1 MALDKITRVRGQ
13 GLSDPLLLDGNISA
27 RDGTFSGIL
36 TATTFIGSVVG
47 AASTSGFASTSF
59 NLAGTPDIIVGT
71 INATDITAT
80 SLSGLGGNITA
91 LNASQLTTGTIPDT
105 RFPVTLPSI
114 SGANLTNLN
123 ANQLA
128 SGTIPDARF
137 PSVLPAVS
145 GVNLTNLDASYLASG
160 TVPDGRFPGTLPT
173 ISGAN
178 LTNLN
183 ATNITS
189 GTLSGNRFPSVLPAV
204 SGANLTNLDA
214 SNLSSGTLPD
224 ARFPATL
231 PAVSGANLTNLTAG
245 NLTGTISNDRLPNPV
260 VKNLTGNV
268 TGNVTGDLTGD
279 VTGNVSG
286 TAGGLS
292 GTPDITVG
300 AITGSSASFSG
311 NVDIGGVLTYE
322 DVTNVDAIGLV
333 TARSGVNITGGDLA
347 VSNNAV
353 ISGILTVGSS
363 SITINGD
370 GNEVKVGTGLT
381 LSHTNG
387 VYVGQVNL
395 HSTGL
400 ELGTGNLQ
408 SHNINSSG
416 IITATS
422 FVKSSGTS
430 SQFLKADGSVDTNTY
445 LTSYSETDPIVGAV
459 NGIVKSNGSGTISA
473 ATAGTDYLTPSG
485 DGTDLTFNYQQAPHG
500 STVNISVT
508 VASKTSAHRYQSQG
522 SSLGYVLE
530 GIQAPFLT
538 LTPGRTY
545 RFNLSSSNQSSHP
558 FRFYLE
564 ADRTTQYSTN
574 VTTASTYTEITV
586 TDTTPTVLHYQCSLH
601 GYMGNA
607 IYCNSNAVY
616 TPETITGL
624 DGANITGTVTATTFS
639 GSGSSLTSL
648 NASQLSSGTVP
659 DARFPSTLPTVS
671 GANLTNLNA
680 SQLSSGTIPDARFPS
695 TLPTV
700 SGANLTNLDASDL
713 ASGTIPDARFPSV
726 LPAIDG
732 SQLTGIAAQGA
743 AGYWEKTSAGINTIT
758 NVGIGITMPATD
770 TLLHLNKTDSTQA
783 TIRFTNSS
791 TGSTQGDGAIIGVNA
806 SEELKISHLE
816 QKDIILATDNT
827 TRMKVKSDGKIGI
840 GTNFDP
846 TYTLDVQGDINFTGT
861 LLQNGTAFQSGG
873 GGGGSP
879 LTVKELSAQGGS
891 TNVTVSN
898 VTELQFNNGSG
909 FNVTDE
915 GSGVAFV
922 DLGSTF
928 NPWYVSG
935 SEPLAASGE
944 EPVEII
950 AGPGIAITTTP
961 VASVGIGTTLSKA
974 LTISQDG
981 NAINGIGT
989 AVPFTD
995 AEFYY
1000 SGSLL
1005 IDTTTTVDVPS
1016 GSSNIAY
1023 VRHTEIEVADG
1034 ADLIIADG
1042 DELIPDILDIASPA
1056 IIEPLHNPNT
1066 VTVEKKINV
1075 QNNGTLVSSTIDTIN
1090 FNTDLNVSVAGNTA
1104 TVNSTASGGGG
1115 GGGGGVSEAL
1125 AIAYAIAL

>member
-1 MALDKITRVRGQ
+1 MALDRLTQVRG
-13 GLSDPLLLDGNISA
+13 GGIESPLDLVGDLNGNNA
-27 RDGTFSGIL
+27 NFVGVV
-36 TATTFIGSVVG
+36 TATTFSGAIVGDVVG
-47 AASTSGFASTSF
+47 TASTAGFARTSF
-59 NLAGTPDIIVGT
+59 FLAGTPDIVVGT

-80 SLSGLGGNITA
+80 SFSGNGLNLSS
-91 LNASQLTTGTIPDT
+91 LNAS
-105 RFPVTLPSI
+105 
-114 SGANLTNLN
+114 N
-123 ANQLA
+123 LA
-128 SGTIPDARF
+128 SGI
-137 PSVLPAVS
+137 
-145 GVNLTNLDASYLASG
+145 
-160 TVPDGRFPGTLPT
+160 VPD
-173 ISGAN
+173 
-178 LTNLN
+178 
-183 ATNITS
+183 
-189 GTLSGNRFPSVLPAV
+189 NRFPATLPAV

-224 ARFPATL
+224 AIFPSVLPAISGENLIYLDASDLSSGTIPDARFPSVLPAVSGANLTNLDASDLSSGTIPDARFPSTL
-231 PAVSGANLTNLTAG
+231 PAVSGANLTNLDASDLASGTLPDARFPNTLPAVSGANLTNLPAG

-268 TGNVTGDLTGD
+268 TGNV
-279 VTGNVSG
+279 SG

-292 GTPDITVG
+292 GTPNITVG

-311 NVDIGGVLTYE
+311 NVDVGGVLTYE

-400 ELGTGNLQ
+400 ELGTGNVQ

-445 LTSYSETDPIVGAV
+445 LTAYSETDPIVGAV

-508 VASKTSAHRYQSQG
+508 VASKTSAHRYQGQG

-530 GIQAPFLT
+530 GIQSPFLT

-639 GSGSSLTSL
+639 GSGGSLTS
-648 NASQLSSGTVP
+648 
-659 DARFPSTLPTVS
+659 
-671 GANLTNLNA
+671 LNA

-695 TLPTV
+695 TLPSV

-726 LPAIDG
+726 LPAVDG

-791 TGSTQGDGAIIGVNA
+791 TGTTQGDGAIIGVNA

-846 TYTLDVQGDINFTGT
+846 TFTLDVQGDINFTGT
-861 LLQNGTAFQSGG
+861 LLQNGSVFQSGG

-879 LTVKELSAQGGS
+879 LTVKELSSQGGS

-961 VASVGIGTTLSKA
+961 VASVGIGTTFSKA

-1000 SGSLL
+1000 SGTLL
-1005 IDTTTTVDVPS
+1005 IDSTTTVDVPS

-1023 VRHTEIEVADG
+1023 VRHTDIEVADG

-1090 FNTDLNVSVAGNTA
+1090 FNTDLNVSV
-1104 TVNSTASGGGG
+1104 SW
-1115 GGGGGVSEAL
+1115 
-1125 AIAYAIAL
+1125 

>member
-1 MALDKITRVRGQ
+1 MALDRLTQVRG
-13 GLSDPLLLDGNISA
+13 GGIESPLDLVGDLNGNNA
-27 RDGTFSGIL
+27 NFVGVV
-36 TATTFIGSVVG
+36 TATTFSGAIVGDVVG
-47 AASTSGFASTSF
+47 TASTAGFARTSF
-59 NLAGTPDIIVGT
+59 FLAGTPDIVVGT

-80 SLSGLGGNITA
+80 SFSGNGLNLSS
-91 LNASQLTTGTIPDT
+91 LNAS
-105 RFPVTLPSI
+105 
-114 SGANLTNLN
+114 N
-123 ANQLA
+123 LA
-128 SGTIPDARF
+128 SGI
-137 PSVLPAVS
+137 
-145 GVNLTNLDASYLASG
+145 
-160 TVPDGRFPGTLPT
+160 VPD
-173 ISGAN
+173 
-178 LTNLN
+178 
-183 ATNITS
+183 
-189 GTLSGNRFPSVLPAV
+189 NRFPATLPAV

-224 ARFPATL
+224 AIFPSVLPAISGENLIYLDASDLSSGTIPDARFPSVLPAVSGANLTNLDASDLSSGTIPDARFPSTL
-231 PAVSGANLTNLTAG
+231 PAVSGANLTNLDASDLASGTLPDARFPNTLPAVSGANLTNLPAG

-268 TGNVTGDLTGD
+268 TGNV
-279 VTGNVSG
+279 SG

-292 GTPDITVG
+292 GTPNITVG

-311 NVDIGGVLTYE
+311 NVDVGGVLTYE

-400 ELGTGNLQ
+400 ELGTGNVQ

-445 LTSYSETDPIVGAV
+445 LTAYSETDPIVGAV

-508 VASKTSAHRYQSQG
+508 VASKTSAHRYQGQG

-530 GIQAPFLT
+530 GIQSPFLT

-639 GSGSSLTSL
+639 GSGGSLTS
-648 NASQLSSGTVP
+648 
-659 DARFPSTLPTVS
+659 
-671 GANLTNLNA
+671 LNA

-695 TLPTV
+695 TLPSV

-726 LPAIDG
+726 LPAVDG

-791 TGSTQGDGAIIGVNA
+791 TGTTQGDGAIIGVNA

-846 TYTLDVQGDINFTGT
+846 TFTLDVQGDINFTGT
-861 LLQNGTAFQSGG
+861 LLQNGSVFQSGG

-879 LTVKELSAQGGS
+879 LTVKELSSQGGS

-961 VASVGIGTTLSKA
+961 VASVGIGTTFSKA

-1000 SGSLL
+1000 SGTLL
-1005 IDTTTTVDVPS
+1005 IDSTTTVDVPS

-1023 VRHTEIEVADG
+1023 VRHTDIEVADG

>member
-36 TATTFIGSVVG
+36 TASSFVGSVVG
-47 AASTSGFASTSF
+47 SASTSGFASTSF

-80 SLSGLGGNITA
+80 SLSGFGANIIA
-91 LNASQLTTGTIPDT
+91 LNASQLTTGTIPDN

-114 SGANLTNLN
+114 SGVNVTNLN

-137 PSVLPAVS
+137 PATLPTISGANLTNLNATNISSGTLPNGRFPSTLPAVS
-145 GVNLTNLDASYLASG
+145 GANLTNLDASNLTSG

-214 SNLSSGTLPD
+214 SNLSAGTLPD

-268 TGNVTGDLTGD
+268 TGNLTGN

-292 GTPDITVG
+292 GTPNITVG
-300 AITGSSASFSG
+300 AVTGSSASFSG
-311 NVDIGGVLTYE
+311 NVDIGGILTYE
-322 DVTNVDAIGLV
+322 DVSNVDAIGLI

-400 ELGTGNLQ
+400 ELGTGNVQ

-416 IITATS
+416 IVTASS
-422 FVKSSGTS
+422 FVKSGGTS
-430 SQFLKADGSVDTNTY
+430 SQFLKADGTVDS
-445 LTSYSETDPIVGAV
+445 TSYVTTESDPVVGAI
-459 NGIVKSNGSGTISA
+459 NGIVKSDGSGNISA
-473 ATAGTDYLTPSG
+473 ATAGTDYLAPSS
-485 DGTDLTFNYQQAPHG
+485 DGSDLEFDLIQSPHG
-500 STVNISVT
+500 SRVDITVT

-522 SSLGYVLE
+522 SSLGYVLD
-530 GIQAPFLT
+530 GIESPFLT

-545 RFNLSSSNQSSHP
+545 RFNLSSTNQTNHP
-558 FRFYLE
+558 FRFYYD
-564 ADRTTQYSTN
+564 AARTSQYTAN
-574 VTTASTYTEITV
+574 VTTTSTYTEIFV
-586 TDTTPTVLHYQCSLH
+586 SDETPSVLHYQCSSH

-607 IYCNSNAVY
+607 VQTNSNKLHSPY
-616 TPETITGL
+616 QITGL
-624 DGANITGTVTATTFS
+624 KGANVTGVVTATSFN
-639 GSGSSLTSL
+639 GNL
-648 NASQLSSGTVP
+648 NASQLNTGTIP
-659 DARFPSTLPTVS
+659 DARFPATLPTVS

-680 SQLSSGTIPDARFPS
+680 SNLTSGTIADARFP
-695 TLPTV
+695 
-700 SGANLTNLDASDL
+700 N
-713 ASGTIPDARFPSV
+713 I

-732 SQLTGIAAQGA
+732 SQLTGIGG
-743 AGYWEKTSAGINTIT
+743 AGYWEQTSAGINTT
-758 NVGIGITMPATD
+758 SNVGIGITMPTSD
-770 TLLHLNKTDSTQA
+770 SLLHINKGDSSQA

-791 TGSTQGDGAIIGVNA
+791 TGTTQGDGAVIGINA
-806 SEELKISHLE
+806 SEEFKISHLE
-816 QKDIILATDNT
+816 QKDIILATNNT

-861 LLQNGTAFQSGG
+861 LRQNGTEFSSG

-935 SEPLAASGE
+935 QGTLAASGE
-944 EPVEII
+944 EPIEII
-950 AGPGIAITTTP
+950 AGPGIAITTKP

-989 AVPFTD
+989 AVPFTNGD
-995 AEFYY
+995 FYY
-1000 SGSLL
+1000 SGTLT
-1005 IDTTTTVDVPS
+1005 IDSTTLVDVPNTN
-1016 GSSNIAY
+1016 SSKIAY
-1023 VRHTEIEVADG
+1023 VRHTDIEVATG
-1034 ADLIIADG
+1034 AELIIADG
-1042 DELIPDILDIASPA
+1042 DELIPDVLDLASPA

-1066 VTVEKKINV
+1066 LTVEKKINV
-1075 QNNGTLVSSTIDTIN
+1075 QNNGTLVSSTVDTIN

>member
-1 MALDKITRVRGQ
+1 MALDRLTQVRG
-13 GLSDPLLLDGNISA
+13 GGIESPLDLVGDLNGNNA
-27 RDGTFSGIL
+27 NFVGVV
-36 TATTFIGSVVG
+36 TATTFSGAIVGDVVG
-47 AASTSGFASTSF
+47 TASTAGFARTSF
-59 NLAGTPDIIVGT
+59 FLAGTPDIVVGT

-80 SLSGLGGNITA
+80 SFSGNGLNLSS
-91 LNASQLTTGTIPDT
+91 LNAS
-105 RFPVTLPSI
+105 
-114 SGANLTNLN
+114 N
-123 ANQLA
+123 LA
-128 SGTIPDARF
+128 SGI
-137 PSVLPAVS
+137 
-145 GVNLTNLDASYLASG
+145 
-160 TVPDGRFPGTLPT
+160 VPD
-173 ISGAN
+173 
-178 LTNLN
+178 
-183 ATNITS
+183 
-189 GTLSGNRFPSVLPAV
+189 NRFPATLPAV

-224 ARFPATL
+224 AIFPSVLPAISGENLIYLDASDLSSGTIPDARFPSVLPAVSGANLTNLDASDLSSGTIPDARFPSTL
-231 PAVSGANLTNLTAG
+231 PAVSGANLTNLDASDLASGTLPDARFPNTLPAVSGANLTNLPAG

-268 TGNVTGDLTGD
+268 TGNV
-279 VTGNVSG
+279 SG

-292 GTPDITVG
+292 GTPNITVG

-311 NVDIGGVLTYE
+311 NVDVGGVLTYE

-400 ELGTGNLQ
+400 ELGTGNVQ

-445 LTSYSETDPIVGAV
+445 LTAYSETDPIVGAV

-508 VASKTSAHRYQSQG
+508 VASKTSAHRYQGQG

-530 GIQAPFLT
+530 GIQSPFLT

-639 GSGSSLTSL
+639 GSGGSLTS
-648 NASQLSSGTVP
+648 
-659 DARFPSTLPTVS
+659 
-671 GANLTNLNA
+671 LNA

-695 TLPTV
+695 TLPSV

-726 LPAIDG
+726 LPAVDG
-732 SQLTGIAAQGA
+732 SQLTGIAAQGV

-791 TGSTQGDGAIIGVNA
+791 TGTTQGDGAIIGVNA

-846 TYTLDVQGDINFTGT
+846 TFTLDVQGDINFTGT
-861 LLQNGTAFQSGG
+861 LLQNGSVFQSGG

-879 LTVKELSAQGGS
+879 LTVKELSSQGGS

-961 VASVGIGTTLSKA
+961 VASVGIGTTFSKA

-1000 SGSLL
+1000 SGTLL
-1005 IDTTTTVDVPS
+1005 IDSTTTVDVPS

-1023 VRHTEIEVADG
+1023 VRHTDIEVADG

>member
-1 MALDKITRVRGQ
+1 
-13 GLSDPLLLDGNISA
+13 
-27 RDGTFSGIL
+27 
-36 TATTFIGSVVG
+36 
-47 AASTSGFASTSF
+47 
-59 NLAGTPDIIVGT
+59 
-71 INATDITAT
+71 
-80 SLSGLGGNITA
+80 
-91 LNASQLTTGTIPDT
+91 
-105 RFPVTLPSI
+105 
-114 SGANLTNLN
+114 
-123 ANQLA
+123 
-128 SGTIPDARF
+128 
-137 PSVLPAVS
+137 
-145 GVNLTNLDASYLASG
+145 
-160 TVPDGRFPGTLPT
+160 
-173 ISGAN
+173 
-178 LTNLN
+178 
-183 ATNITS
+183 
-189 GTLSGNRFPSVLPAV
+189 
-204 SGANLTNLDA
+204 
-214 SNLSSGTLPD
+214 
-224 ARFPATL
+224 
-231 PAVSGANLTNLTAG
+231 
-245 NLTGTISNDRLPNPV
+245 
-260 VKNLTGNV
+260 
-268 TGNVTGDLTGD
+268 
-279 VTGNVSG
+279 
-286 TAGGLS
+286 LS

-322 DVTNVDAIGLV
+322 DVTNVDAVGLV

-400 ELGTGNLQ
+400 ELGTGNVQ

-445 LTSYSETDPIVGAV
+445 LTAYSETDPIVGAV

-530 GIQAPFLT
+530 GIQSPFLT

-648 NASQLSSGTVP
+648 NASQLSSGT
-659 DARFPSTLPTVS
+659 
-671 GANLTNLNA
+671 
-680 SQLSSGTIPDARFPS
+680 IPDARFPS
-695 TLPTV
+695 TLPAV

-713 ASGTIPDARFPSV
+713 ASGIIPDARFPSV

-791 TGSTQGDGAIIGVNA
+791 TGTTQGDGAIIGVNA

-846 TYTLDVQGDINFTGT
+846 TFTLDVQGDINFTGT
-861 LLQNGTAFQSGG
+861 LLQNGSVFQSGG

-879 LTVKELSAQGGS
+879 LTVKELSSQGGS

-961 VASVGIGTTLSKA
+961 VASVGIGTTFSKA

-1000 SGSLL
+1000 SGTLL
-1005 IDTTTTVDVPS
+1005 IDSTTTVDVPA

-1023 VRHTEIEVADG
+1023 VRHTDIEVADG

-1075 QNNGTLVSSTIDTIN
+1075 QNSGTLVSSNIDTIN

>member
-80 SLSGLGGNITA
+80 SLSGLGANITA

-128 SGTIPDARF
+128 SGIVPDARF
-137 PSVLPAVS
+137 PSTLPTVS
-145 GVNLTNLDASYLASG
+145 GANLTNLDASNLASG

-214 SNLSSGTLPD
+214 SNLSSGTFPD

-268 TGNVTGDLTGD
+268 TGNLTGN

-292 GTPDITVG
+292 GTPNITVG

-311 NVDIGGVLTYE
+311 NVDVGGVLTYE

-508 VASKTSAHRYQSQG
+508 VASKTSAHRYQGQG

-530 GIQAPFLT
+530 GIQSPFLT

-770 TLLHLNKTDSTQA
+770 TLLHLNKSDSAQA

-791 TGSTQGDGAIIGVNA
+791 TGTTQGDGAIIGVNA

-961 VASVGIGTTLSKA
+961 VASVGIGTTFSKA

-1023 VRHTEIEVADG
+1023 VRHTDIEVADG

>member
-1 MALDKITRVRGQ
+1 MALDRLTQVRG
-13 GLSDPLLLDGNISA
+13 GGIESPLELVGDLSGNNANFVGVI
-27 RDGTFSGIL
+27 
-36 TATTFIGSVVG
+36 TATTFSGAIVGDVVG
-47 AASTSGFASTSF
+47 TASTAGFARTSF
-59 NLAGTPDIIVGT
+59 FLAGTPDIVVGT

-80 SLSGLGGNITA
+80 SFSGNGLNLNS
-91 LNASQLTTGTIPDT
+91 LNASNLASGIVPDN
-105 RFPVTLPSI
+105 RFPATLPAI
-114 SGANLTNLN
+114 SGANLTNLDASN
-123 ANQLA
+123 LSSGTLPDAIFPSVLPAISGENLIYLDA
-128 SGTIPDARF
+128 SDLSSGTIPDARF
-137 PSVLPAVS
+137 PATLPAVS
-145 GVNLTNLDASYLASG
+145 GT
-160 TVPDGRFPGTLPT
+160 
-173 ISGAN
+173 
-178 LTNLN
+178 
-183 ATNITS
+183 
-189 GTLSGNRFPSVLPAV
+189 
-204 SGANLTNLDA
+204 NLTNLDA

-231 PAVSGANLTNLTAG
+231 PAVSGANLTNLDAG
-245 NLTGTISNDRLPNPV
+245 NLTGSISNDRLPNPV
-260 VKNLTGNV
+260 VKDLTGNV
-268 TGNVTGDLTGD
+268 TGNLTGN

-322 DVTNVDAIGLV
+322 DVTNVDAVGLV

-400 ELGTGNLQ
+400 ELGTGNVQ

-445 LTSYSETDPIVGAV
+445 LTAYSETDPIVGAV

-624 DGANITGTVTATTFS
+624 DGANITGVVTATTFS

-648 NASQLSSGTVP
+648 NASQLSSGT
-659 DARFPSTLPTVS
+659 
-671 GANLTNLNA
+671 
-680 SQLSSGTIPDARFPS
+680 IPDARFPN
-695 TLPTV
+695 TLPAI

-770 TLLHLNKTDSTQA
+770 TLLHLNKSDSTQA

-791 TGSTQGDGAIIGVNA
+791 TGTTQGDGAIIGVNA

-846 TYTLDVQGDINFTGT
+846 TFTLDVQGDINFTGT
-861 LLQNGTAFQSGG
+861 LLQNGSVFQSGG

-879 LTVKELSAQGGS
+879 LTVKELSSQGGS

-961 VASVGIGTTLSKA
+961 VASVGIGTTFSKA

-981 NAINGIGT
+981 NAVNGIGT

-1075 QNNGTLVSSTIDTIN
+1075 QNSGTLVSSNIDTIN

-1115 GGGGGVSEAL
+1115 GGGGVSEAL

>member
-1 MALDKITRVRGQ
+1 MALDRLTQVRG
-13 GLSDPLLLDGNISA
+13 GGIESPLELVGDLSGNNANFVGVI
-27 RDGTFSGIL
+27 
-36 TATTFIGSVVG
+36 TATTFSGAIVGDVVG
-47 AASTSGFASTSF
+47 TASTAGFARTSF
-59 NLAGTPDIIVGT
+59 GLAGTPDIVVGT

-80 SLSGLGGNITA
+80 SFSGNGLNLSS
-91 LNASQLTTGTIPDT
+91 LNAS
-105 RFPVTLPSI
+105 
-114 SGANLTNLN
+114 N
-123 ANQLA
+123 LA
-128 SGTIPDARF
+128 SGI
-137 PSVLPAVS
+137 
-145 GVNLTNLDASYLASG
+145 
-160 TVPDGRFPGTLPT
+160 VPD
-173 ISGAN
+173 
-178 LTNLN
+178 
-183 ATNITS
+183 
-189 GTLSGNRFPSVLPAV
+189 NRFPTTLPAV

-224 ARFPATL
+224 AIFPSVLPAISGENLIYLDASDLSSGTIPDARFPSVL
-231 PAVSGANLTNLTAG
+231 PAVSGANLTNLDASDLSSGTIPDARFPSILPAVSGANLTNLAAG

-260 VKNLTGNV
+260 VKDLTGN
-268 TGNVTGDLTGD
+268 

-292 GTPDITVG
+292 GTPNITVG

-311 NVDIGGVLTYE
+311 NVDVGGVLTYE

-416 IITATS
+416 IVTATS

-445 LTSYSETDPIVGAV
+445 LTAYSETDPIVGAV

-485 DGTDLTFNYQQAPHG
+485 DGTDLTFDYQQAPHG

-508 VASKTSAHRYQSQG
+508 VASKTSAHRYQGQG

-659 DARFPSTLPTVS
+659 DARLPNPLPTIS

-695 TLPTV
+695 TLPSV

-770 TLLHLNKTDSTQA
+770 TLLHLNKSDSAQA

-791 TGSTQGDGAIIGVNA
+791 TGTTQGDGAIIGVNA

-1005 IDTTTTVDVPS
+1005 IDKTTTVDVPS

-1023 VRHTEIEVADG
+1023 VRHTDIEVADG

-1075 QNNGTLVSSTIDTIN
+1075 QNNGTLVSSNIDTIN

>member
-1 MALDKITRVRGQ
+1 MALDRLTQVRG
-13 GLSDPLLLDGNISA
+13 GGIESPLELVGDLSGNNASFVGVITAS
-27 RDGTFSGIL
+27 TFSGTIV
-36 TATTFIGSVVG
+36 GNVVG
-47 AASTSGFASTSF
+47 VASTALNAVFAD
-59 NLAGTPDIIVGT
+59 NAGGLLGTPDITVGSISVSNGIVAGVV
-71 INATDITAT
+71 TAT
-80 SLSGLGGNITA
+80 NFNGSGANLTD
-91 LNASQLTTGTIPDT
+91 LNASRFTTGTLPDA
-105 RFPVTLPSI
+105 RFPATLPGVRGSNLTDLDASNLSLGTVPDARFPNTLPSI
-114 SGANLTNLN
+114 SGSLLTNLN
-123 ANQLA
+123 ASQLS
-128 SGTIPDARF
+128 SGTLPDARF
-137 PSVLPAVS
+137 P
-145 GVNLTNLDASYLASG
+145 
-160 TVPDGRFPGTLPT
+160 
-173 ISGAN
+173 
-178 LTNLN
+178 
-183 ATNITS
+183 AT
-189 GTLSGNRFPSVLPAV
+189 LPAV

-214 SNLSSGTLPD
+214 ANISSGTLPD

-268 TGNVTGDLTGD
+268 TGNVTGNLTGD

-322 DVTNVDAIGLV
+322 DVSNVDAIGLV
-333 TARSGVNITGGDLA
+333 TARSGINVTGGDLSVTNDA
-347 VSNNAV
+347 TISGDLLVSNNAV
-353 ISGILTVGSS
+353 VTGILTVGSS
-363 SITINGD
+363 SITFDGD
-370 GNEVKVGTGLT
+370 NNTVNVGTALT

-395 HSTGL
+395 HDQGL
-400 ELGTGNLQ
+400 ELGTGNVQ
-408 SHNINSSG
+408 SHNIVSSG
-416 IITATS
+416 VITATS
-422 FVKSSGTS
+422 FNKTGGTS
-430 SQFLKADGSVDTNTY
+430 SQFLKADGSVDSNNY

-508 VASKTSAHRYQSQG
+508 VAAKSSSHRYQGQG

-530 GIQAPFLT
+530 GIQSPFLT

-586 TDTTPTVLHYQCSLH
+586 TDNTPTVLHYQCSLH

-616 TPETITGL
+616 TPQQITGL
-624 DGANITGTVTATTFS
+624 KGANITGVVTATTFS

-680 SQLSSGTIPDARFPS
+680 SQLASGTIPDARFPS

-713 ASGTIPDARFPSV
+713 SSGTIPDARFPSI

-732 SQLTGIAAQGA
+732 SQLTGIAAGGA
-743 AGYWEKTSAGINTIT
+743 AGYWEKTSAGINTVT
-758 NVGIGITMPATD
+758 NVGIGVTMPATD
-770 TLLHLNKTDSTQA
+770 TLLHLHKSDSSQA
-783 TIRFTNSS
+783 TIRFTNAT
-791 TGSTQGDGAIIGVNA
+791 TGLGIGDGAIVGVDN
-806 SEELKISHLE
+806 SENLKLSHLE
-816 QKDIILATDNT
+816 SKDIILATDNT
-827 TRMKVKSDGKIGI
+827 NRLKVKSDGKIGI
-840 GTNFDP
+840 GTNYDP
-846 TYTLDVQGDINFTGT
+846 SYTLDVSGDINFTGT
-861 LLQNGTAFQSGG
+861 LLQNGTEFSS

-961 VASVGIGTTLSKA
+961 IASVGIGTTLSKA

-1000 SGSLL
+1000 SGTLL
-1005 IDTTTTVDVPS
+1005 IDTTTTVDVPT

-1023 VRHTEIEVADG
+1023 VRHTEIEVANG
-1034 ADLIIADG
+1034 ADLIIGDG

-1075 QNNGTLVSSTIDTIN
+1075 QNNGTLVSSNIDTIN

>member
-80 SLSGLGGNITA
+80 SLSGLGANITA

-128 SGTIPDARF
+128 SGIVPDARF
-137 PSVLPAVS
+137 PSTLPTVS
-145 GVNLTNLDASYLASG
+145 GANLTNLDASNLASG

-268 TGNVTGDLTGD
+268 TGNLTGN

-292 GTPDITVG
+292 GTPNITVG

-311 NVDIGGVLTYE
+311 NVDVGGVLTYE

-508 VASKTSAHRYQSQG
+508 VASKTSAHRYQGQG

-530 GIQAPFLT
+530 GIQSPFLT

-770 TLLHLNKTDSTQA
+770 TLLHLNKSDSAQA

-791 TGSTQGDGAIIGVNA
+791 TGTTQGDGAIIGVNA

-961 VASVGIGTTLSKA
+961 VASVGIGTTFSKA

-1023 VRHTEIEVADG
+1023 VRHTDIEVADG

>member
-1 MALDKITRVRGQ
+1 MALDRLTQVRG
-13 GLSDPLLLDGNISA
+13 GGIESPLDLVGDLNGNNA
-27 RDGTFSGIL
+27 NFVGVV
-36 TATTFIGSVVG
+36 TATTFSGAIVGDVVG
-47 AASTSGFASTSF
+47 TASTAGFARTSF
-59 NLAGTPDIIVGT
+59 FLAGTPDIVVGT

-80 SLSGLGGNITA
+80 SFSGNGLNLSS
-91 LNASQLTTGTIPDT
+91 LNAS
-105 RFPVTLPSI
+105 
-114 SGANLTNLN
+114 N
-123 ANQLA
+123 LA
-128 SGTIPDARF
+128 SGI
-137 PSVLPAVS
+137 
-145 GVNLTNLDASYLASG
+145 
-160 TVPDGRFPGTLPT
+160 VPD
-173 ISGAN
+173 
-178 LTNLN
+178 
-183 ATNITS
+183 
-189 GTLSGNRFPSVLPAV
+189 NRFPATLPAV

-224 ARFPATL
+224 AIFPSVLPAISGENLIYLDASDLSSGTIPDARFPSVLPAVSGANLTNLDASDLSSGTIPDARFPSTL
-231 PAVSGANLTNLTAG
+231 PAVSGANLTNLDASDLASGTLPDARFPNTLPAVSGANLTNLPAG

-260 VKNLTGNV
+260 VKNLTGN
-268 TGNVTGDLTGD
+268 

-322 DVTNVDAIGLV
+322 DVTNVDAVGLV

-400 ELGTGNLQ
+400 ELGTGNVQ

-445 LTSYSETDPIVGAV
+445 LTAYSETDPIVGAV

-530 GIQAPFLT
+530 GIQSPFLT

-648 NASQLSSGTVP
+648 NASQLSSGT
-659 DARFPSTLPTVS
+659 
-671 GANLTNLNA
+671 
-680 SQLSSGTIPDARFPS
+680 IPDARFPS
-695 TLPTV
+695 TLPAV

-713 ASGTIPDARFPSV
+713 ASGIIPDARFPSV

-791 TGSTQGDGAIIGVNA
+791 TGTTQGDGAIIGVNA

-846 TYTLDVQGDINFTGT
+846 TFTLDVQGDINFTGT
-861 LLQNGTAFQSGG
+861 LLQNGSVFQSGG

-879 LTVKELSAQGGS
+879 LTVKELSSQGGS

-961 VASVGIGTTLSKA
+961 VASVGIGTTFSKA

-1000 SGSLL
+1000 SGTLL
-1005 IDTTTTVDVPS
+1005 IDSTTTVDVPA

-1023 VRHTEIEVADG
+1023 VRHTDIEVADG

-1075 QNNGTLVSSTIDTIN
+1075 QNSGTLVSSNIDTIN

>member
-13 GLSDPLLLDGNISA
+13 GLSDPLLFGGNISA

-36 TATTFIGSVVG
+36 TASTFIGSVVG
-47 AASTSGFASTSF
+47 SASTSGFASTSF

-80 SLSGLGGNITA
+80 SLSGLGANITA

-137 PSVLPAVS
+137 PSTLPTVS
-145 GVNLTNLDASYLASG
+145 GANLTNLDASNLASG

-268 TGNVTGDLTGD
+268 TGNLTGN

-292 GTPDITVG
+292 GTPNITVG

-400 ELGTGNLQ
+400 ELGTGNVQ

-416 IITATS
+416 IVTASS
-422 FVKSSGTS
+422 FVKSGGTS
-430 SQFLKADGSVDTNTY
+430 SQFLKADGTVDSS
-445 LTSYSETDPIVGAV
+445 SYVTTESDPVVGAI
-459 NGIVKSNGSGTISA
+459 NGIVKSDGSGNISA

-530 GIQAPFLT
+530 GIQSPFLT

-639 GSGSSLTSL
+639 GSGGSLTSL

-659 DARFPSTLPTVS
+659 DARLPNPLPTIS

-680 SQLSSGTIPDARFPS
+680 SQLSSGTIPDARFPN
-695 TLPTV
+695 TLPAI

-861 LLQNGTAFQSGG
+861 LLQNGTAFQSSG

-1005 IDTTTTVDVPS
+1005 IDTTTTVDVPT

-1075 QNNGTLVSSTIDTIN
+1075 QNNGTLVSSNIDTIN

-1115 GGGGGVSEAL
+1115 GGGGVSEAL

>member
-508 VASKTSAHRYQSQG
+508 VASKTSAHRYQGQG

>member
-1 MALDKITRVRGQ
+1 MALDRLTQVRG
-13 GLSDPLLLDGNISA
+13 GGIEAPLELVGDLNGNNANFVGVI
-27 RDGTFSGIL
+27 
-36 TATTFIGSVVG
+36 TATTFSGSIIGNVVG
-47 AASTSGFASTSF
+47 AASTSGFATTSF
-59 NLAGTPDIIVGT
+59 GLAGTPDIIVGT

-80 SLSGLGGNITA
+80 SFSGNGLNLNS
-91 LNASQLTTGTIPDT
+91 LNAS
-105 RFPVTLPSI
+105 
-114 SGANLTNLN
+114 N
-123 ANQLA
+123 LA
-128 SGTIPDARF
+128 SGI
-137 PSVLPAVS
+137 
-145 GVNLTNLDASYLASG
+145 
-160 TVPDGRFPGTLPT
+160 VPD
-173 ISGAN
+173 
-178 LTNLN
+178 
-183 ATNITS
+183 
-189 GTLSGNRFPSVLPAV
+189 NRFPATLPAV

-224 ARFPATL
+224 ARFPSTLPAVSGTNLTNLDASNLSSGTLPDARFPSTL
-231 PAVSGANLTNLTAG
+231 PAVSGANLTNLDASDLASGTLPDARFPATLPSVSGANLTNLPAG

-260 VKNLTGNV
+260 VKNLTGDVTGNLTGDV

-292 GTPDITVG
+292 GTPNITVG

-311 NVDIGGVLTYE
+311 NVDIGGILTYE
-322 DVTNVDAIGLV
+322 DVTNIDAVGLV

-363 SITINGD
+363 SITFDGD
-370 GNEVKVGTGLT
+370 NNTVNVGTALT

-395 HSTGL
+395 HDQGL
-400 ELGTGNLQ
+400 ELGTGNVQ
-408 SHNINSSG
+408 SHNIISSG
-416 IITATS
+416 VITATS
-422 FVKSSGTS
+422 FNKTGGTS
-430 SQFLKADGSVDTNTY
+430 SQFLKADGSVDSNNY

-485 DGTDLTFNYQQAPHG
+485 DGTDLTFDYQQAPHG

-530 GIQAPFLT
+530 GIQSPFLT

-648 NASQLSSGTVP
+648 NASQLSSGT
-659 DARFPSTLPTVS
+659 
-671 GANLTNLNA
+671 
-680 SQLSSGTIPDARFPS
+680 IPDARFPS
-695 TLPTV
+695 TLPAISGANLTNLDASDLASGTIPDARFPNTLPAV

-770 TLLHLNKTDSTQA
+770 TLLHLNKSDSTQA
-783 TIRFTNSS
+783 TIRFTNST
-791 TGSTQGDGAIIGVNA
+791 TGSGIGDGAVLGIDN
-806 SEELKISHLE
+806 SENLKLSHLE
-816 QKDIILATDNT
+816 QKDVIFATNNT
-827 TRMKVKSDGKIGI
+827 NRLKVKSDGKIGI

-861 LLQNGTAFQSGG
+861 LLQNGSVFESGGG

-879 LTVKELSAQGGS
+879 LTVKELSSQGGS
-891 TNVTVSN
+891 INVTVSN

-961 VASVGIGTTLSKA
+961 VASVGIGTTFSKA

-1000 SGSLL
+1000 SGTLL
-1005 IDTTTTVDVPS
+1005 IDSTTTVDVPV

-1023 VRHTEIEVADG
+1023 VRHTDIEVADG

-1056 IIEPLHNPNT
+1056 IIEPLHNSNT

-1075 QNNGTLVSSTIDTIN
+1075 QNSGTLVSSTIDTIN

>member
-36 TATTFIGSVVG
+36 TASTFIGSVVG
-47 AASTSGFASTSF
+47 SASTSGFASTSF

-80 SLSGLGGNITA
+80 SLSGLGANITA

-137 PSVLPAVS
+137 PSTLPTVS
-145 GVNLTNLDASYLASG
+145 GANLTNLDASNLASG

-268 TGNVTGDLTGD
+268 TGNLTGN

-292 GTPDITVG
+292 GTPNITVG

-370 GNEVKVGTGLT
+370 GNEVNVGTGLT

-400 ELGTGNLQ
+400 ELGTGNVQ

-500 STVNISVT
+500 STINISVT
-508 VASKTSAHRYQSQG
+508 VASKTSAHRYQGQG

-530 GIQAPFLT
+530 GIQSPFLT

-586 TDTTPTVLHYQCSLH
+586 TDTTPTVLHYQCSSH

-639 GSGSSLTSL
+639 GSGGSLTSL

-659 DARFPSTLPTVS
+659 DARLPNPLPTIS

-680 SQLSSGTIPDARFPS
+680 SQLSSGTIPDARFPN
-695 TLPTV
+695 TLPAI

-743 AGYWEKTSAGINTIT
+743 AGYWEKTSAGINTVT
-758 NVGIGITMPATD
+758 NVGIGVTMPATD
-770 TLLHLNKTDSTQA
+770 TLLHLHKSDSSQA
-783 TIRFTNSS
+783 TIRFTNTT
-791 TGSTQGDGAIIGVNA
+791 TGSGIGDGAVVGVDN
-806 SEELKISHLE
+806 SENLKLSHLE
-816 QKDIILATDNT
+816 SKDIILATNNT
-827 TRMKVKSDGKIGI
+827 NRLKVKSDGKIGI

-1005 IDTTTTVDVPS
+1005 IDTTTTVDVPA

-1023 VRHTEIEVADG
+1023 VRHTDIEVADG

>member
-1 MALDKITRVRGQ
+1 MALDRLTQVRG
-13 GLSDPLLLDGNISA
+13 GGIESPLDLVGDLNGNNA
-27 RDGTFSGIL
+27 NFVGVV
-36 TATTFIGSVVG
+36 TATTFSGAIVGDVVG
-47 AASTSGFASTSF
+47 TASTAGFARTSF
-59 NLAGTPDIIVGT
+59 FLAGTPDIVVGI

-80 SLSGLGGNITA
+80 SFSGNGLNLSS
-91 LNASQLTTGTIPDT
+91 LNAS
-105 RFPVTLPSI
+105 
-114 SGANLTNLN
+114 N
-123 ANQLA
+123 LA
-128 SGTIPDARF
+128 SGI
-137 PSVLPAVS
+137 
-145 GVNLTNLDASYLASG
+145 
-160 TVPDGRFPGTLPT
+160 VPD
-173 ISGAN
+173 
-178 LTNLN
+178 
-183 ATNITS
+183 
-189 GTLSGNRFPSVLPAV
+189 NRFPATLPAV

-224 ARFPATL
+224 AIFPSVLPAISGENLIYLDASDLSSGTIPDARFPSVLPAVSGANLTNLDASDLSSGTIPDARFPSTL
-231 PAVSGANLTNLTAG
+231 PAVSGANLTNLDASDLASGTLPDARFPNTLPAVSGANLTNLPAG

-268 TGNVTGDLTGD
+268 TGNV
-279 VTGNVSG
+279 SG

-292 GTPDITVG
+292 GTPNITVG

-311 NVDIGGVLTYE
+311 NVDVGGVLTYE

-400 ELGTGNLQ
+400 ELGTGNVQ

-445 LTSYSETDPIVGAV
+445 LTAYSETDPIVGAV

-508 VASKTSAHRYQSQG
+508 VASKTSAHRYQGQG

-530 GIQAPFLT
+530 GIQSPFLT

-639 GSGSSLTSL
+639 GSGGSLTS
-648 NASQLSSGTVP
+648 
-659 DARFPSTLPTVS
+659 
-671 GANLTNLNA
+671 LNA

-695 TLPTV
+695 TLPSV

-726 LPAIDG
+726 LPAVDG

-791 TGSTQGDGAIIGVNA
+791 TGTTQGDGAIIGVNA

-846 TYTLDVQGDINFTGT
+846 TFTLDVQGDINFTGT
-861 LLQNGTAFQSGG
+861 LLQNGSVFQSGG

-879 LTVKELSAQGGS
+879 LTVKELSSQGGS

-961 VASVGIGTTLSKA
+961 VASVGIGTTFSKA

-1000 SGSLL
+1000 SGTLL
-1005 IDTTTTVDVPS
+1005 IDSTTTVDVPS

-1023 VRHTEIEVADG
+1023 VRHTDIEVADG

>member
-80 SLSGLGGNITA
+80 SLSGLGANITA

-128 SGTIPDARF
+128 SGIVPDARF
-137 PSVLPAVS
+137 PSTLPTVS
-145 GVNLTNLDASYLASG
+145 GANLTNLDASNLASG

-268 TGNVTGDLTGD
+268 TGNLTGN

-292 GTPDITVG
+292 GTPNITVG

-311 NVDIGGVLTYE
+311 NVDVGGVLTYE

-400 ELGTGNLQ
+400 ELGTGNVQ

-508 VASKTSAHRYQSQG
+508 VASKTSAHRYQGQG

-530 GIQAPFLT
+530 GIQSPFLT

-770 TLLHLNKTDSTQA
+770 TLLHLNKSDSAQA

-791 TGSTQGDGAIIGVNA
+791 TGTTQGDGAIIGVNA

-961 VASVGIGTTLSKA
+961 VASVGIGTTFSKA

-1023 VRHTEIEVADG
+1023 VRHTDIEVADG

>member
-1 MALDKITRVRGQ
+1 
-13 GLSDPLLLDGNISA
+13 
-27 RDGTFSGIL
+27 
-36 TATTFIGSVVG
+36 
-47 AASTSGFASTSF
+47 
-59 NLAGTPDIIVGT
+59 
-71 INATDITAT
+71 
-80 SLSGLGGNITA
+80 
-91 LNASQLTTGTIPDT
+91 
-105 RFPVTLPSI
+105 
-114 SGANLTNLN
+114 
-123 ANQLA
+123 
-128 SGTIPDARF
+128 
-137 PSVLPAVS
+137 
-145 GVNLTNLDASYLASG
+145 
-160 TVPDGRFPGTLPT
+160 
-173 ISGAN
+173 
-178 LTNLN
+178 
-183 ATNITS
+183 
-189 GTLSGNRFPSVLPAV
+189 
-204 SGANLTNLDA
+204 
-214 SNLSSGTLPD
+214 
-224 ARFPATL
+224 
-231 PAVSGANLTNLTAG
+231 
-245 NLTGTISNDRLPNPV
+245 
-260 VKNLTGNV
+260 
-268 TGNVTGDLTGD
+268 
-279 VTGNVSG
+279 
-286 TAGGLS
+286 
-292 GTPDITVG
+292 
-300 AITGSSASFSG
+300 
-311 NVDIGGVLTYE
+311 
-322 DVTNVDAIGLV
+322 
-333 TARSGVNITGGDLA
+333 
-347 VSNNAV
+347 
-353 ISGILTVGSS
+353 
-363 SITINGD
+363 
-370 GNEVKVGTGLT
+370 
-381 LSHTNG
+381 
-387 VYVGQVNL
+387 
-395 HSTGL
+395 
-400 ELGTGNLQ
+400 
-408 SHNINSSG
+408 
-416 IITATS
+416 
-422 FVKSSGTS
+422 
-430 SQFLKADGSVDTNTY
+430 
-445 LTSYSETDPIVGAV
+445 
-459 NGIVKSNGSGTISA
+459 
-473 ATAGTDYLTPSG
+473 
-485 DGTDLTFNYQQAPHG
+485 
-500 STVNISVT
+500 
-508 VASKTSAHRYQSQG
+508 
-522 SSLGYVLE
+522 
-530 GIQAPFLT
+530 
-538 LTPGRTY
+538 
-545 RFNLSSSNQSSHP
+545 
-558 FRFYLE
+558 
-564 ADRTTQYSTN
+564 
-574 VTTASTYTEITV
+574 
-586 TDTTPTVLHYQCSLH
+586 
-601 GYMGNA
+601 MGNA

-639 GSGSSLTSL
+639 GSGGSLTS
-648 NASQLSSGTVP
+648 
-659 DARFPSTLPTVS
+659 
-671 GANLTNLNA
+671 LNA

-695 TLPTV
+695 TLPSV

-770 TLLHLNKTDSTQA
+770 TLLHLNKSDSAQA

-791 TGSTQGDGAIIGVNA
+791 TGTTQGDGAIIGVNA

-846 TYTLDVQGDINFTGT
+846 TFTLDVQGDINFTGT
-861 LLQNGTAFQSGG
+861 LLQNGSVFQSGG

-879 LTVKELSAQGGS
+879 LTVKELSSQGGS

-961 VASVGIGTTLSKA
+961 VASVGIGTTFSKA

-1000 SGSLL
+1000 SGTLL
-1005 IDTTTTVDVPS
+1005 IDSTTTVDVPS

-1023 VRHTEIEVADG
+1023 VRHTDIEVADG

>member
-1 MALDKITRVRGQ
+1 M
-13 GLSDPLLLDGNISA
+13 
-27 RDGTFSGIL
+27 
-36 TATTFIGSVVG
+36 
-47 AASTSGFASTSF
+47 
-59 NLAGTPDIIVGT
+59 
-71 INATDITAT
+71 
-80 SLSGLGGNITA
+80 
-91 LNASQLTTGTIPDT
+91 
-105 RFPVTLPSI
+105 
-114 SGANLTNLN
+114 
-123 ANQLA
+123 
-128 SGTIPDARF
+128 
-137 PSVLPAVS
+137 
-145 GVNLTNLDASYLASG
+145 
-160 TVPDGRFPGTLPT
+160 
-173 ISGAN
+173 
-178 LTNLN
+178 
-183 ATNITS
+183 
-189 GTLSGNRFPSVLPAV
+189 
-204 SGANLTNLDA
+204 
-214 SNLSSGTLPD
+214 
-224 ARFPATL
+224 
-231 PAVSGANLTNLTAG
+231 
-245 NLTGTISNDRLPNPV
+245 
-260 VKNLTGNV
+260 
-268 TGNVTGDLTGD
+268 
-279 VTGNVSG
+279 
-286 TAGGLS
+286 S
-292 GTPDITVG
+292 GTPNITVG

-311 NVDIGGVLTYE
+311 NVDIGGILTYE
-322 DVTNVDAIGLV
+322 DVTNIDAVGLV

-363 SITINGD
+363 SITFDGD
-370 GNEVKVGTGLT
+370 NNTVNVGTALT

-395 HSTGL
+395 HDQGL
-400 ELGTGNLQ
+400 ELGTGNVQ
-408 SHNINSSG
+408 SHNIISSG
-416 IITATS
+416 VITATS
-422 FVKSSGTS
+422 FNKTGGTS
-430 SQFLKADGSVDTNTY
+430 SQFLKADGSVDSNNY

-485 DGTDLTFNYQQAPHG
+485 DGTDLTFDYQQAPHG

-530 GIQAPFLT
+530 GIQSPFLT

-648 NASQLSSGTVP
+648 NASQLSSGT
-659 DARFPSTLPTVS
+659 
-671 GANLTNLNA
+671 
-680 SQLSSGTIPDARFPS
+680 IPDARFPS
-695 TLPTV
+695 TLPAISGANLTNLDASDLASGTIPDARFPNTLPAV

-770 TLLHLNKTDSTQA
+770 TLLHLNKSDSTQA
-783 TIRFTNSS
+783 TIRFTNST
-791 TGSTQGDGAIIGVNA
+791 TGSGIGDGAVLGIDN
-806 SEELKISHLE
+806 SENLKLSHLE
-816 QKDIILATDNT
+816 QKDVIFATNNT
-827 TRMKVKSDGKIGI
+827 NRLKVKSDGKIGI

-861 LLQNGTAFQSGG
+861 LLQNGSVFESGGG

-879 LTVKELSAQGGS
+879 LTVKELSSQGGS
-891 TNVTVSN
+891 INVTVSN

-961 VASVGIGTTLSKA
+961 VASVGIGTTFSKA

-1000 SGSLL
+1000 SGTLL
-1005 IDTTTTVDVPS
+1005 IDSTTTVDVPV

-1023 VRHTEIEVADG
+1023 VRHTDIEVADG

-1056 IIEPLHNPNT
+1056 IIEPLHNSNT

-1075 QNNGTLVSSTIDTIN
+1075 QNSGTLVSSTIDTIN

>member
-1 MALDKITRVRGQ
+1 MALDRLTQVRG
-13 GLSDPLLLDGNISA
+13 GGIESPLELVGDLSGNNANFVGVITAS
-27 RDGTFSGIL
+27 TFSGTI
-36 TATTFIGSVVG
+36 IGDVVG
-47 AASTSGFASTSF
+47 TASTAGFARTSF
-59 NLAGTPDIIVGT
+59 FLAGTPDIVVGT

-80 SLSGLGGNITA
+80 SFSGNG
-91 LNASQLTTGTIPDT
+91 LNLTSLDASNLASGIVPDN
-105 RFPVTLPSI
+105 RFPTTLPAV

-123 ANQLA
+123 ASNLSSGILPDA
-128 SGTIPDARF
+128 IFPSVLPAISGANLIYLDASDLSSGTIPDA
-137 PSVLPAVS
+137 
-145 GVNLTNLDASYLASG
+145 
-160 TVPDGRFPGTLPT
+160 
-173 ISGAN
+173 
-178 LTNLN
+178 
-183 ATNITS
+183 
-189 GTLSGNRFPSVLPAV
+189 RFPSVLPAV

-214 SNLSSGTLPD
+214 SDLASGTLPD

-231 PAVSGANLTNLTAG
+231 PAVSGANLTNLDAG
-245 NLTGTISNDRLPNPV
+245 NLTGSISNDRLPNPV
-260 VKNLTGNV
+260 VKDLTGNV
-268 TGNVTGDLTGD
+268 TGNLTGD
-279 VTGNVSG
+279 VSGNVTGNVTGNVSG

-311 NVDIGGVLTYE
+311 NVNVGGVLTYE

-387 VYVGQVNL
+387 VFVGQVNL

-408 SHNINSSG
+408 SHNVNSSG

-430 SQFLKADGSVDTNTY
+430 SQFLKADGSVDSNNY

-530 GIQAPFLT
+530 GIQSPFLT

-648 NASQLSSGTVP
+648 NASQLSSGT
-659 DARFPSTLPTVS
+659 
-671 GANLTNLNA
+671 
-680 SQLSSGTIPDARFPS
+680 IPDARFPN
-695 TLPTV
+695 TLPAI

-770 TLLHLNKTDSTQA
+770 TLLHLNKSDSAQA

-791 TGSTQGDGAIIGVNA
+791 TGTTQGDGAIIGVNA

-846 TYTLDVQGDINFTGT
+846 TFTLDVQGDINFTGT
-861 LLQNGTAFQSGG
+861 LLQNGSVFQSGGG

-879 LTVKELSAQGGS
+879 LTVKELSSQGGS

-961 VASVGIGTTLSKA
+961 VASVGIGTTFSKA

-989 AVPFTD
+989 AIPFTNAD
-995 AEFYY
+995 FYY
-1000 SGSLL
+1000 SGTLL
-1005 IDTTTTVDVPS
+1005 IDSTTTVDVPV
-1016 GSSNIAY
+1016 GSSHIAY
-1023 VRHTEIEVADG
+1023 VRHTDIEVADG

-1056 IIEPLHNPNT
+1056 IIEPLHNPST
-1066 VTVEKKINV
+1066 LTVEKKINV
-1075 QNNGTLVSSTIDTIN
+1075 QNSGTLVSSTIDTIN

>member
-80 SLSGLGGNITA
+80 SLSGLGANITA

-128 SGTIPDARF
+128 SGIVPDARF
-137 PSVLPAVS
+137 PSTLPTVS
-145 GVNLTNLDASYLASG
+145 GANLTNLDASNLASG

-268 TGNVTGDLTGD
+268 TGNLTGN

-292 GTPDITVG
+292 GTPNITVG

-311 NVDIGGVLTYE
+311 NVDVGGVLTYE

-508 VASKTSAHRYQSQG
+508 VASKTSAHRYQGQG

-530 GIQAPFLT
+530 GIQSPFLT

-770 TLLHLNKTDSTQA
+770 TLLHLNKSDSAQA

-791 TGSTQGDGAIIGVNA
+791 TGTTQGDGAIIGVNA

-961 VASVGIGTTLSKA
+961 VASVGIGTTFSKA

-1000 SGSLL
+1000 SGTLL
-1005 IDTTTTVDVPS
+1005 IDSTTTVDVPS

-1023 VRHTEIEVADG
+1023 VRHTDIEVADG

-1075 QNNGTLVSSTIDTIN
+1075 QNNGTLVSSNIDTIN